1 MLSIL
6 GAACELSKSRTSK
19 VHQAQSFNGKE
30 EERKEKLAW
39 GGGGRGVKEEEVP
52 ISRSMISFQINRK
65 NLGTIDF
72 VLLSI
77 NSK

>member
-1 MLSIL
+1 M
-6 GAACELSKSRTSK
+6 
-19 VHQAQSFNGKE
+19 GK
-30 EERKEKLAW
+30 RKKGKEKLAW
-39 GGGGRGVKEEEVP
+39 GGGGGSGVKEEEVP